1 MKRKFCAGI
10 LIAIFLVSIWML
22 DRNCSVLID
31 SYDNAAVES
40 VGMTDVMTG
49 NVTDGDKP
57 KIALTFD
64 DGPHPCYTNQLLDGL
79 KERGVCATFFVMG
92 KNAEENPEV
101 LKRVAREGHLIGNH
115 SYSHAQLNHLSEEE
129 RCAELSKTYNLVY
142 ELTGQETQFVRP
154 PFGEWNPSYNCN
166 VDMIPVFWTIDT
178 RDWTTEDVNLI
189 VSRVV
194 GNTKENDIILMHDY
208 YESSIRAA
216 LIIVDR
222 LQEQGYEFVTV
233 NEVLMP

>member
-64 DGPHPCYTNQLLDGL
+64 DG
-79 KERGVCATFFVMG
+79 KECR
-92 KNAEENPEV
+92 
-101 LKRVAREGHLIGNH
+101 RESGG
-115 SYSHAQLNHLSEEE
+115 
-129 RCAELSKTYNLVY
+129 SK
-142 ELTGQETQFVRP
+142 
-154 PFGEWNPSYNCN
+154 
-166 VDMIPVFWTIDT
+166 
-178 RDWTTEDVNLI
+178 
-189 VSRVV
+189 
-194 GNTKENDIILMHDY
+194 
-208 YESSIRAA
+208 ESSQRRA
-216 LIIVDR
+216 LNR
-222 LQEQGYEFVTV
+222 ESFL
-233 NEVLMP
+233 